1 MKTPG
6 RNALAIWAMLLC
18 SSVLLA
24 LLVHKMTPTGTP
36 WTFVLDV
43 PQTPVRG
50 PLEIQT
56 DVLTPPHE
64 DHFVHG
70 ASVVATPTGLL
81 AFWYRAKYEG
91 AARGELISSAYDGS
105 RWSPTTVVTNSGTVS
120 RDIGLTIK
128 SVANPVP
135 FRRSADEIW
144 LFFSASR
151 LSGWATSEIL
161 LMRSRDNGLTWGPA
175 ERLYASPFLNMSHL
189 TKSPPVLLSGG
200 RIGLPAYQELNRAF
214 PVMMVLNEN
223 GRVVDRRRMG
233 NGGKVGY
240 QPSIV
245 VTGLTTATALI
256 RRLRSSSPKTVL
268 VSSTSDGG
276 QTWSIPAPTNLPN
289 PGGAL
294 SAIRY
299 DDGHILLAFNDDPEV
314 EHDISLAISDLQ
326 GKEWQKLGA
335 IVRVSSPTD
344 ELVMYPYL
352 IESQPGQFDVVYSR
366 VTKSINHIRVSSAWV
381 QNSLQTHSAEK

>member
-1 MKTPG
+1 
-6 RNALAIWAMLLC
+6 MLLC
-18 SSVLLA
+18 SSLLLA
-24 LLVHKMTPTGTP
+24 LLVYKMAPADTP
-36 WTFVLDV
+36 WTFVIDV
-43 PQTPVRG
+43 PKTPVRG
-50 PLEIQT
+50 SLELQT
-56 DVLTPPHE
+56 EVLTPPHE
-64 DHFVHG
+64 DYFVHG
-70 ASVVATPTGLL
+70 ASVVATSAGLL

-91 AARGELISSAYDGS
+91 AVGGELISSAYDGS
-105 RWSPTTVVTNSGTVS
+105 HWSLTKVVTNSGTVS

-135 FRRSADEIW
+135 FRRSANEIW

-161 LMRSRDNGLTWGPA
+161 LMRSHDNGLTWGPA

-200 RIGLPAYQELNRAF
+200 RIGLPAYAEMNLAF
-214 PVMMVLNEN
+214 PVLLVLDER
-223 GRVVDRRRMG
+223 GRIVDRRRMG
-233 NGGKVGY
+233 NGGKVGF

-245 VTGLTTATALI
+245 VTGPTTAVALI
-256 RRLRSSSPKTVL
+256 RRLKSSSPKRVL
-268 VSSTSDGG
+268 VSRTSDGG
-276 QTWSIPAPTNLPN
+276 RTWSIPAPTNLPN

-314 EHDISLAISDLQ
+314 EHDISLAMSDLQ
-326 GKEWQKLGA
+326 GNEWQRLGA
-335 IVRVSSPTD
+335 IVRVNNPTD
-344 ELVMYPYL
+344 ELLMYPYL

-366 VTKSINHIRVSSAWV
+366 VTKSIHHVRVSSAWV
-381 QNSLQTHSAEK
+381 QNQLQTNSAEK

>member
-1 MKTPG
+1 LKKPG
-6 RNALAIWAMLLC
+6 RDALATGALLLC
-18 SSVLLA
+18 SSLLLG
-24 LLVHKMTPTGTP
+24 LLVHRMTPHGAP
-36 WTFVLDV
+36 WTFVTDV

-50 PLEIQT
+50 PLELAT
-56 DVLTPPHE
+56 EVLTAPHE
-64 DHFVHG
+64 DYFVHG
-70 ASVVATPTGLL
+70 ASVIGTPTGLL

-91 AARGELISSAYDGS
+91 AAGGELISSAYDGS
-105 RWSPTTVVTNSGTVS
+105 RWSPTTVVTNSSNVS

-135 FRRSADEIW
+135 FRRSPNEIW

-161 LMRSRDNGLTWGPA
+161 LMRSHDNGLSWGPA

-200 RIGLPAYQELNRAF
+200 RIGLPAYEEMNWAF
-214 PVMMVLNEN
+214 PVLLVLNDN
-223 GRVVDRRRMG
+223 GRVVDRQRMG
-233 NGGKVGY
+233 NGGKVGF

-245 VTGLTTATALI
+245 VTGRTTAVAFV
-256 RRLRSSSPKTVL
+256 RRLRRGSSKTVL
-268 VSSTSDGG
+268 VSRTSDGG
-276 QTWSIPAPTNLPN
+276 KTWSIPAPTNLPN
-289 PGGAL
+289 PCGAL

-314 EHDISLAISDLQ
+314 EHDISLAISDLH
-326 GKEWQKLGA
+326 GKAWQRLGA
-335 IVRVSSPTD
+335 IVRVSNPTD
-344 ELVMYPYL
+344 ELLMYPYL

-366 VTKSINHIRVSSAWV
+366 LTKTIDHIRVSSAWV
-381 QNSLQTHSAEK
+381 QSNLQAHSAEK